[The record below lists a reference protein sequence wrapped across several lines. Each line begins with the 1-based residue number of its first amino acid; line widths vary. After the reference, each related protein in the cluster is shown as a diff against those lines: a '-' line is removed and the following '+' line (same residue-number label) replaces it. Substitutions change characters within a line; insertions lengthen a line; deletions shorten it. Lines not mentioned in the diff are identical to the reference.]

1 MHRKRNPYVK
11 REERAKP
18 NAGGTLHDIH
28 AENFDSVVRDSSDM
42 WVLMF
47 TDGLE
52 CGRALSPAARSG
64 GVHIAAARACVCVPD
79 AGGKR
84 FACTLPMI
92 LHWSS

>member
-64 GVHIAAARACVCVPD
+64 GVHIAAARACVCVLMREARD
-79 AGGKR
+79 
-84 FACTLPMI
+84 
-92 LHWSS
+92 LHAHYQ